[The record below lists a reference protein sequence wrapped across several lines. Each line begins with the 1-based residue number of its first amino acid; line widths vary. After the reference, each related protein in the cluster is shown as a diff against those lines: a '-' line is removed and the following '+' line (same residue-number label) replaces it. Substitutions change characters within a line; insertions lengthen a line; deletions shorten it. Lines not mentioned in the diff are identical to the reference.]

1 MFIVSKINQLI
12 SIVGIIF
19 QSTNYLQKIPTFVN
33 LLMICQCWSSIFFW
47 RLKCYDNLKS
57 YILLFLVI
65 ISFSLW
71 RLGFE
76 GLISGLENRR
86 DRPFCYLFSSR
97 KGHHDLFDLKMLRAY
112 VQIHRIKLFI
122 SARTKD
128 HLFCSKNRKSWG
140 RSDLSNYFYA
150 RTWLNTSFL
159 THVGL
164 SSSSSCAFKNRHP
177 FP

>member
-1 MFIVSKINQLI
+1 MFIVSINLHCWNNFPIYQLPTKNTNI
-12 SIVGIIF
+12 CKFTNDLSMLKQYFFFDDYNVMTTWNLIF
-19 QSTNYLQKIPTFVN
+19 SL
-33 LLMICQCWSSIFFW
+33 FW
-47 RLKCYDNLKS
+47 WFIR
-57 YILLFLVI
+57 
-65 ISFSLW
+65 FSLW

-112 VQIHRIKLFI
+112 VQIRIKLYI

-140 RSDLSNYFYA
+140 GSDLSNYFYA